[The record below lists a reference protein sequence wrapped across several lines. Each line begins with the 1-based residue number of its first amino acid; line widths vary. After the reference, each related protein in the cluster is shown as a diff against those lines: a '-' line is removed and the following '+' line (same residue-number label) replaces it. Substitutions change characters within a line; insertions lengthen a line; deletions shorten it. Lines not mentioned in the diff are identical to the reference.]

1 MHLLG
6 RNLNIPIQRAL
17 SRRKCCLELVKMAV
31 CLSLNVLGQVSL
43 SLGCI
48 HISLEYVP
56 NHGCHCLVE
65 SKNKVELSSN
75 LEKKGTCRVSCMDER
90 S

>member
-43 SLGCI
+43 SRLHPYLFRIC
-48 HISLEYVP
+48 SQSWLP
-56 NHGCHCLVE
+56 LPC
-65 SKNKVELSSN
+65 
-75 LEKKGTCRVSCMDER
+75 
-90 S
+90 

>member
-17 SRRKCCLELVKMAV
+17 SRRKCCLEMVKMAV

-43 SLGCI
+43 GRI

-56 NHGCHCLVE
+56 NHGCHSCLVE

-75 LEKKGTCRVSCMDER
+75 LEKKGACRVSCMDER

>member
-31 CLSLNVLGQVSL
+31 WLSLNVLGQA

-56 NHGCHCLVE
+56 NHGCHWLVE

-75 LEKKGTCRVSCMDER
+75 LEKKGACRVSCMDER